1 MKYRIL
7 LFSSLLASA
16 TVFAQVPAKQ
26 LTIKAETDMQLKQA
40 TTPVLANEGMDL
52 RLTEDEGP
60 ILFSEDFSNGA
71 GQWTN
76 ASQNSSAAVWEYRGT
91 STTPSNSTGSQ
102 GAYAGTS
109 TPIASPTT
117 ANGFMIFDSD
127 YYDNGGTAGNFGGGP
142 MPAPHDAALTSPDI
156 DCSGESGVLVTFY
169 SYFRHYDANGLV
181 IVTND
186 NFTTADTVWN
196 GSDFYDVNSASA
208 SDDFVKL
215 NISDVAAGS
224 STVKIR
230 FVFNGQGNQT
240 PTGYYFWQIDDI
252 AVVGAADFDLSL
264 DETFFRGAGS
274 SNKSFMYTNYY
285 NQLPAKQAAAT
296 SFKYGAAITN
306 SSDATMSNVV
316 VEANVS
322 GSGTFSGATTPATYS
337 TFGEVDTVTV
347 TTSYSPT
354 AEGNYVVDF
363 SVAGDSADDYP
374 ADNNLEKDFNVT
386 ERTFAWD
393 NGEVDNAWSWS
404 NGTQSIFQIFDFETA
419 DTISA
424 IEFGIWSSAT
434 FDSED
439 GSVVEVGIWEVAW
452 EDDSSNVQL
461 GTPLVSP
468 IFRIMTADEYIT
480 ASTTSPNLIRAA
492 FDAPVAVPAGQYI
505 VGYKYAS
512 GKIRTAASD
521 IPSVISTWVD
531 ADSDGSIDGWTDIC
545 PLIEIETWSQDICA
559 SSNLIVDADIICNNA
574 EWTADIDASVFNGT
588 EPYAYEWSTGSTD
601 EDITVDE
608 EGTFTLT
615 VKDANF
621 CEASA
626 TFPVANGDI
635 NCNLSTGVLN
645 GASFSFTVLPNP
657 NNGVFNI
664 AFEAAK
670 SESVNVEIQSLKGDV
685 VYTAAMNIANGTTK
699 SINLNGLA
707 SGVYVM
713 QVSNATGTTFEK
725 IIIE

>member
-230 FVFNGQGNQT
+230 FVFNGQGNH
-240 PTGYYFWQIDDI
+240 D
-252 AVVGAADFDLSL
+252 
-264 DETFFRGAGS
+264 
-274 SNKSFMYTNYY
+274 SNR
-285 NQLPAKQAAAT
+285 LLLL
-296 SFKYGAAITN
+296 
-306 SSDATMSNVV
+306 
-316 VEANVS
+316 AN
-322 GSGTFSGATTPATYS
+322 
-337 TFGEVDTVTV
+337 
-347 TTSYSPT
+347 
-354 AEGNYVVDF
+354 
-363 SVAGDSADDYP
+363 
-374 ADNNLEKDFNVT
+374 
-386 ERTFAWD
+386 
-393 NGEVDNAWSWS
+393 
-404 NGTQSIFQIFDFETA
+404 
-419 DTISA
+419 
-424 IEFGIWSSAT
+424 
-434 FDSED
+434 
-439 GSVVEVGIWEVAW
+439 
-452 EDDSSNVQL
+452 
-461 GTPLVSP
+461 
-468 IFRIMTADEYIT
+468 
-480 ASTTSPNLIRAA
+480 
-492 FDAPVAVPAGQYI
+492 
-505 VGYKYAS
+505 
-512 GKIRTAASD
+512 
-521 IPSVISTWVD
+521 
-531 ADSDGSIDGWTDIC
+531 
-545 PLIEIETWSQDICA
+545 
-559 SSNLIVDADIICNNA
+559 
-574 EWTADIDASVFNGT
+574 
-588 EPYAYEWSTGSTD
+588 
-601 EDITVDE
+601 
-608 EGTFTLT
+608 
-615 VKDANF
+615 
-621 CEASA
+621 
-626 TFPVANGDI
+626 
-635 NCNLSTGVLN
+635 
-645 GASFSFTVLPNP
+645 
-657 NNGVFNI
+657 
-664 AFEAAK
+664 
-670 SESVNVEIQSLKGDV
+670 
-685 VYTAAMNIANGTTK
+685 
-699 SINLNGLA
+699 
-707 SGVYVM
+707 
-713 QVSNATGTTFEK
+713 
-725 IIIE
+725 